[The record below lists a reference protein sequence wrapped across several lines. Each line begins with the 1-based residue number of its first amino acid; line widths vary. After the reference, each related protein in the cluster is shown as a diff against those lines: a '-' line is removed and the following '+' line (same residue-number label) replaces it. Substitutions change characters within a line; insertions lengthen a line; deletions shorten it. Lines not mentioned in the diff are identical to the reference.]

1 MAVTKKAKVG
11 TKATATKAGTGSTKA
26 TAAAQRTGGRT
37 TSTSSKSTVA
47 KTAAK
52 PAAKA
57 KATAKAATSAK
68 KSTSVKLSDR
78 QQEFLKKVKDAGEKG
93 FSAGLSAEQR
103 TIDALAER
111 KLVKKGTKDKQTGKY
126 CFLITK
132 MGEKHL
138 TTTTTPSTTA

>member
-11 TKATATKAGTGSTKA
+11 TKAAATKAGKGATKA
-26 TAAAQRTGGRT
+26 GPAAQRTSGRAAAAT
-37 TSTSSKSTVA
+37 SKSVGV
-47 KTAAK
+47 K
-52 PAAKA
+52 PAAKSAA
-57 KATAKAATSAK
+57 KPKATSAAAPK
-68 KSTSVKLSDR
+68 KSTSVKLNDR

-93 FSAGLSAEQR
+93 YSASLSADQR

-138 TTTTTPSTTA
+138 GTAASTSSAS